1 MGRKTNSTPSFI
13 KSDGL
18 FITKPFDVANY
29 FNDYFIGKVG
39 KLRQK
44 MPTTNS
50 EPSHSCIKKQITKEK
65 HCKFEFCKV
74 SVREVDFFICYRSI
88 MTNLLALTT

>member
-1 MGRKTNSTPSFI
+1 MGTQTNSTPSFI

-29 FNDYFIGKVG
+29 FNDHFIG
-39 KLRQK
+39 KLRQE
-44 MPTTNS
+44 MPTANS
-50 EPSHSCIKKQITKEK
+50 EPSYSCIKKRIMKER
-65 HCKFEFCKV
+65 HFKFEFCEV
-74 SVREVDFFICYRSI
+74 SVGEWNNDCYRSI

>member
-18 FITKPFDVANY
+18 FITQPFDVANY
-29 FNDYFIGKVG
+29 LNDYFVG
-39 KLRQK
+39 KLRQE
-44 MPTTNS
+44 M
-50 EPSHSCIKKQITKEK
+50 HY
-65 HCKFEFCKV
+65 KFEFCKV
-74 SVREVDFFICYRSI
+74 SGRGGKMIYQST